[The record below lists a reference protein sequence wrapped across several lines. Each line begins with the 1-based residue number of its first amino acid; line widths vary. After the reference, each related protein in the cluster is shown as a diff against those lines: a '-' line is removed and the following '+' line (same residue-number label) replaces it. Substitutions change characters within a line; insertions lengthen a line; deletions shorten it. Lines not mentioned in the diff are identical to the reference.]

1 LHLPLLRSPLLH
13 RPLLHL
19 HQTFPARLVSTL
31 LIGMAGLILPT
42 MAAATPLLRCE
53 VEQGGTVKVLEF
65 TPVSDPYLVKA
76 IDINGRFRFKAVVI
90 GSARHVDYIKIYT
103 YSQLSRQ
110 PMLMHEAEY
119 MAPAISTASSK
130 PSLTGVHHVYS
141 VDLERELKYAC
152 TLLEA
157 AP

>member
-1 LHLPLLRSPLLH
+1 MRNELRLPLIHLPLLRP
-13 RPLLHL
+13 P
-19 HQTFPARLVSTL
+19 PAQPAKLVAAL
-31 LIGMAGLILPT
+31 FIGMAGFALP
-42 MAAATPLLRCE
+42 AAATPLLRCD
-53 VEQGGTVKVLEF
+53 VDQGGILKVLEF
-65 TPVSDPYLVKA
+65 TPVTDPYLVKA

-90 GSARHVDYIKIYT
+90 GSTRHVDYIKIYT

-119 MAPAISTASSK
+119 IAPAVSAAASK
-130 PSLTGVHHVYS
+130 KSLTGVHHVYS
-141 VDLERELKYAC
+141 ADLERELRYEC

>member
-1 LHLPLLRSPLLH
+1 
-13 RPLLHL
+13 
-19 HQTFPARLVSTL
+19 
-31 LIGMAGLILPT
+31 MAT
-42 MAAATPLLRCE
+42 AAPLLRCE
-53 VEQGGTVKVLEF
+53 VDQGGTVKVLEF

-76 IDINGRFRFKAVVI
+76 IDINGRFRFKAVVV
-90 GSARHVDYIKIYT
+90 GSARHIDYIKIYT

-119 MAPAISTASSK
+119 IAPAISAASSK
-130 PSLTGVHHVYS
+130 TSLTGVNHVYS
-141 VDLERELKYAC
+141 ADLERELIYAC